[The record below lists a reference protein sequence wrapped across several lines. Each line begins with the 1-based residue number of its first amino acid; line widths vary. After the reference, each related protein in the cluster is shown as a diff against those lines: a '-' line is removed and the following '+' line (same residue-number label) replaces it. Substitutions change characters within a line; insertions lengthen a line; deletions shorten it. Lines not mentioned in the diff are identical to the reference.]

1 MTTAD
6 QLVAESADRPRFRTW
21 LVTAFATVALLLA
34 SVGLYGVLSQAV
46 VQREREFGIRMAL
59 GATKTSMLRLVLR
72 QGMLVATAGAV
83 GGVVATLAA
92 ARVVSSLLYGVSAT
106 DPRIVAGVVALLLVV
121 AAIASLIPAKRAT
134 SIDPL
139 VALRGE

>member
-1 MTTAD
+1 
-6 QLVAESADRPRFRTW
+6 
-21 LVTAFATVALLLA
+21 
-34 SVGLYGVLSQAV
+34 
-46 VQREREFGIRMAL
+46 
-59 GATKTSMLRLVLR
+59 
-72 QGMLVATAGAV
+72 MLVATAGPV